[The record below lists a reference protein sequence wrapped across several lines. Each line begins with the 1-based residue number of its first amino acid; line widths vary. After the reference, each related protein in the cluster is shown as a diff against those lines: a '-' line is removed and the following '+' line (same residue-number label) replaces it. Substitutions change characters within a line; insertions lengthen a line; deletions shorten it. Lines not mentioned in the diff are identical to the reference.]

1 MPNFEFQAM
10 YGKKIVNLDNLVTN
24 LPWDEREKKIILCH
38 GVFDLVHP
46 GHVRH
51 LVYAK
56 SKADILVVSITADG
70 HINKGHYR
78 PHIPQ
83 QIRALNLAAFEMVD
97 FVVID
102 DNPTPLN
109 IIEKLK
115 PDFLAKGFEYGE
127 LSNSKTVLEQETL
140 IKYGGKI
147 IFTPGDVVYSSSS
160 IINSEKETFGRQNL
174 GLILEAE
181 KMEIEAII
189 ESIESKKMPKVLVVG
204 DSIVDTILDCT
215 SIGGQIKTP
224 TLSVKLDKTSNYVG
238 GAAIV
243 AAHLRGTGASVDFL
257 SVIGDDE
264 GGNFLKSELNQLEV
278 NCHLLVDE
286 TRPTTV
292 KKVYVSNSHRLLKV
306 DTVDN
311 RPISSEIFDRIIETI
326 SKIDYDIIILCD
338 FRHGIFTKEKIPL
351 LVNSIPVNKFKV
363 ADSQVA
369 SRWGNILDFKNF
381 DLITPNEREGR
392 FSLGDQE
399 STVVN
404 LTLELC
410 EKSFAKNIILKLGS
424 RGSMSASQSS
434 THSNG
439 IFSLPALTNLT
450 IDPVGAGDALLAYS
464 AVTLYLAGDIN
475 SANLVGATAAS
486 LACEAEGNVPIAIS
500 SVFERLRSFI

>member
-1 MPNFEFQAM
+1 MSNFEFQAM
-10 YGKKIVNLDNLVTN
+10 YGKKIVDLDKLVSH
-24 LPWDEREKKIILCH
+24 LPWGKRVKKVILCH

-56 SKADILVVSITADG
+56 SKADVLVVSITSDG
-70 HINKGHYR
+70 HINKGQYR

-97 FVVID
+97 FVLID
-102 DNPTPLN
+102 DNPTPIE

-127 LSNSKTVLEQETL
+127 LSNGKTVLEQDTL
-140 IKYGGKI
+140 LKYGGKI

-181 KMEIEAII
+181 KMDIGAII
-189 ESIESKKMPKVLVVG
+189 ESVETKNMPKVLVVG
-204 DSIVDTILDCT
+204 DSIVDTIADCT
-215 SIGGQIKTP
+215 SIGGQVKTP
-224 TLSVKLDKTSNYVG
+224 TLSIKLDNTSNYVG
-238 GAAIV
+238 GAGIV
-243 AAHLRGTGASVDFL
+243 AAHLRGTGANVDFL

-264 GGNFLKSELNQLEV
+264 GGEFLTSELSKFGV
-278 NCHLLVDE
+278 NCHLIVDE

-311 RPISSEIFDRIIETI
+311 RPVSNEIFDRILDAIT
-326 SKIDYDIIILCD
+326 KIDYDIIVLSD
-338 FRHGIFTKEKIPL
+338 FRHGIFTKEKTPI
-351 LVNSIPVNKFKV
+351 LVKSIPIDKFKA

-369 SRWGNILDFKNF
+369 SRWGNILEFKNF

-410 EKSFAKNIILKLGS
+410 RKSTAKNIILKLGS
-424 RGSMSASQSS
+424 RGSMSASQNS
-434 THSNG
+434 THSKG
-439 IFSLPALTNLT
+439 IFSLPALTNLAT
-450 IDPVGAGDALLAYS
+450 DPVGAGDALIAYS
-464 AVTLYLAGDIN
+464 AVTLFLTGSIQ
-475 SANLVGATAAS
+475 SAHLIGATAAS
-486 LACEAEGNVPIAIS
+486 LACEVEGNRPIAIS

>member
-1 MPNFEFQAM
+1 MTNFEFNEM
-10 YGKKIVNLDNLVTN
+10 YGKKIISLDDLTAV
-24 LPWDEREKKIILCH
+24 LPWENRKKKVILCH

-56 SKADILVVSITADG
+56 SKADVLVVSITADG
-70 HINKGHYR
+70 HINKGQYR

-97 FVVID
+97 FVLID
-102 DNPTPLN
+102 DKPTPLDL
-109 IIEKLK
+109 IGKLK

-127 LSNSKTVLEQETL
+127 MSNSNTVLEQETL
-140 IKYGGKI
+140 FKYGGKI

-174 GLILEAE
+174 GLILESE
-181 KMEIEAII
+181 KIEIGEII
-189 ESIESKKMPKVLVVG
+189 KTIDSKKMPRVLVIG
-204 DSIVDTILDCT
+204 DSIVDTILECT

-224 TLSVKLDKTSNYVG
+224 TLSVKLDKTTDYVG
-238 GAAIV
+238 GAGIV
-243 AAHLRGTGASVDFL
+243 AAHLRGTGANVDFL
-257 SVIGDDE
+257 SVIGDDQ
-264 GGNFLKSELNQLEV
+264 GGKFLSSELRKFGV
-278 NCHLLVDE
+278 NCHLLVDD

-311 RPISSEIFDRIIETI
+311 RPISSEIFERIIESM
-326 SKIDYDIIILCD
+326 SKLEYDIAVLCD
-338 FRHGIFTKEKIPL
+338 FRHGIFTKEKIPK
-351 LVNSIPVNKFKV
+351 LVKSIPLDKFKV

-410 EKSFAKNIILKLGS
+410 EKSSAKNIILKLGS
-424 RGSMSASQSS
+424 RGSMSASQHS
-434 THSNG
+434 THSKG
-439 IFSLPALTNLT
+439 IFSLPSLTNSAV
-450 IDPVGAGDALLAYS
+450 DPVGAGDALLAY
-464 AVTLYLAGDIN
+464 ATLTLFLTGDVN

-486 LACEAEGNVPIAIS
+486 LACEVEGNVPIS
-500 SVFERLRSFI
+500 SFTVFERLKSFI

>member
-1 MPNFEFQAM
+1 MSNFEFQAM
-10 YGKKIVNLDNLVTN
+10 YGKKIVDLDNLVSH
-24 LPWDEREKKIILCH
+24 LPWGERVKKVILCH

-56 SKADILVVSITADG
+56 SKADVLVVSITSDG
-70 HINKGHYR
+70 YINKGQYR

-97 FVVID
+97 FVLID
-102 DNPTPLN
+102 DNPTPIK

-127 LSNSKTVLEQETL
+127 FSNEKTVLEQETL
-140 IKYGGKI
+140 LKYGGKI

-181 KMEIEAII
+181 KMDIRAII
-189 ESIESKKMPKVLVVG
+189 ESVETKNMPKVLVVG
-204 DSIVDTILDCT
+204 DST

-224 TLSVKLDKTSNYVG
+224 TLSIKLDSTNNYVG
-238 GAAIV
+238 GAGIV
-243 AAHLRGTGASVDFL
+243 AAHLRGTGANVDFL

-264 GGNFLKSELNQLEV
+264 GGKFLKSELSKFGV
-278 NCHLLVDE
+278 NCHLIVDE

-311 RPISSEIFDRIIETI
+311 RPVSDEIFDQILDTI
-326 SKIDYDIIILCD
+326 TKIDYDIIVLSD
-338 FRHGIFTKEKIPL
+338 FRHGIFTKEKIPI
-351 LVNSIPVNKFKV
+351 LVKSIPKDKFKV

-410 EKSFAKNIILKLGS
+410 RKSTAKNIILKLGS
-424 RGSMSASQSS
+424 RGSMSASQNS
-434 THSNG
+434 THSRG
-439 IFSLPALTNLT
+439 IFSVPALTNLAT
-450 IDPVGAGDALLAYS
+450 DPVGAGDALIAYS
-464 AVTLYLAGDIN
+464 AVTLFLTGSIQ
-475 SANLVGATAAS
+475 SANLIGATAAS
-486 LACEAEGNVPIAIS
+486 LACEVEGNRPIAIS